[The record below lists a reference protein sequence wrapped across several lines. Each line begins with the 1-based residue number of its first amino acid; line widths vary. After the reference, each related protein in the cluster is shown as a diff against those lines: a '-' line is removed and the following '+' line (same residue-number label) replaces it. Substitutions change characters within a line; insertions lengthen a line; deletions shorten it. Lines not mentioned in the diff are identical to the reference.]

1 MLNMLNMLRRFW
13 GELEGDPLAREFTY
27 STFQQKEAHFRI
39 NVVLF
44 RGNVES
50 KCASFRRNV
59 EYVEYVENVL
69 GGIRR

>member
-1 MLNMLNMLRRFW
+1 MLW
-13 GELEGDPLAREFTY
+13 GKFEGDPWPENSTY

-39 NVVLF
+39 NIVLF